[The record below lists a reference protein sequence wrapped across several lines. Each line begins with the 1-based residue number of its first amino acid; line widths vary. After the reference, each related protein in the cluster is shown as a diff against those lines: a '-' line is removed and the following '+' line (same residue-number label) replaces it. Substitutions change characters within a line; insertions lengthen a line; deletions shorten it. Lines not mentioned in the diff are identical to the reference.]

1 MAKGAYIGVDSEYY
15 PAFADN
21 TWAQIIKACQKNE
34 VPSSWTVGDQKPMT
48 INGKDYPIDIIGIKH
63 DTYADGSGTAP
74 LTFQMHDIYAS
85 SYAMNSSNTNSGGW
99 ESTAVRTTRLPA
111 ILALMPSEVQAGIK
125 EVNKVTGQGGS
136 SFALET
142 TADKLFI
149 LSVNEIFGY
158 EPSDVAKGEGSQY
171 AYYADGNST
180 QKKQNGEYNYW
191 WTRSPVAN
199 NSSGF
204 FQVRTDGSRVSTN
217 YPSGTYGVAF
227 AFCFGGT
234 SELDTEFPSLGSV
247 ARKIKK
253 GYVGIDGK
261 ARKIKK
267 AYIGVNGV
275 AKLCWAGADPVFANN
290 TWAEIIAACQANSVP
305 ADWKVGDSKTMTI
318 GGQNYQIDIIGKNH
332 DTYSDGS
339 GTAPLTFQLHD
350 VYSAKYGMNSS
361 ATNVGGWTDCDMR
374 TTTLPAIL
382 ATMPSEVQAGI
393 KEVNKKS
400 TKGNRSGSTAT
411 TADKL
416 FLLANMEIFGEAGYA
431 SKGEGTQY
439 AYYAA
444 GNSTLKTQSGSAS
457 TWWQRSPDVSRNTTF
472 CVVNL
477 GGLGA
482 ATTASASHGVSFAFC
497 F

>member
-1 MAKGAYIGVDSEYY
+1 MAKGAYIGVPKPEYE

-21 TWAQIIKACQKNE
+21 SWRQIIKACQKNE
-34 VPSSWTVGDQKPMT
+34 VPSSWAVGDQKNMT

-63 DTYADGSGTAP
+63 DTYADGSGAAP
-74 LTFQMHDIYAS
+74 LTFQMHDSYAS

-99 ESTAVRTTRLPA
+99 ESTAIRTTRLPA

-125 EVNKVTGQGGS
+125 EVNKITGQGGS

-171 AYYADGNST
+171 AYYANGNST

-234 SELDTEFPSLGSV
+234 SEVDSVLGGYGV

-275 AKLCWAGADPVFANN
+275 AKLCWASANPVFANN
-290 TWAEIIAACQANSVP
+290 TWAEIIAACQAKSVP
-305 ADWKVGDSKTMTI
+305 AEWKIGDSKSMTI
-318 GGQNYQIDIIGKNH
+318 GGVNYQIDIIGKNH

-361 ATNVGGWTDCDMR
+361 ATNVGGWKDCEMR
-374 TTTLPAIL
+374 TASLPAIL
-382 ATMPSEVQAGI
+382 SAMPSEVQAGI
-393 KEVNKKS
+393 KEVNKKT
-400 TKGNRSGSTAT
+400 TKGNRASTLLD

-416 FLLANMEIFGEAGYA
+416 FLLSNMEIFGEAGYG

-439 AYYAA
+439 TYYAA
-444 GNSTLKTQSGSAS
+444 GNSTLKNQNGSAS
-457 TWWQRSPDVSRNTTF
+457 TWWQRSPNVGNSTTF
-472 CVVNL
+472 CNVNL

-482 ATTASASHGVSFAFC
+482 AANASTSHGVSFAFC